1 LKSLQ
6 LLEKN
11 LLLEKNIINLNL
23 IESSLDETIT
33 EQILKSIKTFI
44 YLSSLLSMNPQ
55 RDAFV
60 TSLCKAALPAAYAH
74 NVLNLKSITDLNY
87 LVQSQSSSNQNQQ
100 QQQQQSQSY
109 QPFYS
114 TSQKTSNKTHATTYD
129 DSIDRQIQVVAVGP
143 ALHLSGANS
152 TSTSS
157 LNGNNSNNNP
167 SNTSSPPATS
177 ASSSS
182 SNQTNTLCI
191 TAKNLLVMKSILN
204 MSHVYSELIGS
215 SWYIILNTMQHLTWT
230 LGLKPTLGTIFI

>member
-1 LKSLQ
+1 MS
-6 LLEKN
+6 
-11 LLLEKNIINLNL
+11 
-23 IESSLDETIT
+23 
-33 EQILKSIKTFI
+33 
-44 YLSSLLSMNPQ
+44 PQ

-60 TSLCKAALPAAYAH
+60 TSLCKAALPASYAH

-87 LVQSQSSSNQNQQ
+87 LVQSQSSLNQNQP
-100 QQQQQSQSY
+100 QSQNY

-114 TSQKTSNKTHATTYD
+114 NSQKSTNKTHATTYD

-143 ALHLSGANS
+143 ALHLSGANN

-157 LNGNNSNNNP
+157 LIGNSNSISSTASSP
-167 SNTSSPPATS
+167 PNTSS
-177 ASSSS
+177 SSLTP
-182 SNQTNTLCI
+182 NQNNTLCI

-230 LGLKPTLGTIFI
+230 LGLKPTLGMYFN

>member
-1 LKSLQ
+1 
-6 LLEKN
+6 
-11 LLLEKNIINLNL
+11 
-23 IESSLDETIT
+23 
-33 EQILKSIKTFI
+33 
-44 YLSSLLSMNPQ
+44 MNPQ

-60 TSLCKAALPAAYAH
+60 TSLCKAALPSNYAH

-100 QQQQQSQSY
+100 QSQHQ

-114 TSQKTSNKTHATTYD
+114 NSNKSTNKTHTYD

-157 LNGNNSNNNP
+157 LNGNTGTTS
-167 SNTSSPPATS
+167 SSMTSSPPNPGLA
-177 ASSSS
+177 S
-182 SNQTNTLCI
+182 SNQSNTLFI

-230 LGLKPTLGTIFI
+230 LGLKPTLGNF

>member
-1 LKSLQ
+1 
-6 LLEKN
+6 
-11 LLLEKNIINLNL
+11 
-23 IESSLDETIT
+23 
-33 EQILKSIKTFI
+33 
-44 YLSSLLSMNPQ
+44 MNPQ

-157 LNGNNSNNNP
+157 LNGTNSSSNP
-167 SNTSSPPATS
+167 SNTSSPPAAS
-177 ASSSS
+177 ASSST
-182 SNQTNTLCI
+182 SNQNNTLCI

-230 LGLKPTLGTIFI
+230 LGLKPTLGIFIAHHFIEASKFKFHFINKKVQTVN